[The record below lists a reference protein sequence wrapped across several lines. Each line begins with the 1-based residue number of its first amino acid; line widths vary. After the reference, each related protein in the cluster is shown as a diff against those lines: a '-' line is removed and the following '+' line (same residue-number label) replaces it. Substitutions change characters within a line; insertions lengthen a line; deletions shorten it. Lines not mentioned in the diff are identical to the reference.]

1 MSFLQFLLKKLPP
14 KTSVD
19 TQIVYVLLH
28 HNSGIFILKRP
39 GIFSRDTKLASL
51 VRLKPEVSNKCKM
64 HSSSSLFWKKEFSN
78 SFIYYF
84 TFFLN

>member
-14 KTSVD
+14 KPQWTHS
-19 TQIVYVLLH
+19 ICVLG
-28 HNSGIFILKRP
+28 HNSDIFILNPP

-51 VRLKPEVSNKCKM
+51 VRLNPEVSNKCKM

-78 SFIYYF
+78 SFMYYF